1 MTYTER
7 TSLRERPGR
16 ATFPDNVAPLFSDI
30 PAGMTIAEYRRRR
43 ARSAPTGWRRLRILA
58 MVTAEAVR

>member
-16 ATFPDNVAPLFSDI
+16 ALSAPDSVATLFSDI
-30 PAGMTIAEYRRRR
+30 PDGMTIAEYRRGRARR
-43 ARSAPTGWRRLRILA
+43 APKGFRRLRVLA
-58 MVTAEAVR
+58 MAAAG